1 MGSDLR
7 REGTCCQAQR
17 RGCVGGAGGVP
28 PELWVPALGGEPG
41 PAAAEER
48 HTRPMEVR
56 SSKLHGAPAGLRHRL
71 PSEWAGAYTD

>member
-1 MGSDLR
+1 M
-7 REGTCCQAQR
+7 
-17 RGCVGGAGGVP
+17 P

-71 PSEWAGAYTD
+71 PSEWARAYTDCHGELSKVYLCPISNLHVLGSYIVS

>member
-1 MGSDLR
+1 MR
-7 REGTCCQAQR
+7 V
-17 RGCVGGAGGVP
+17 GCRP

-71 PSEWAGAYTD
+71 PSEWAAEPTQTATVSSAKSIYAP